1 MSSSEG
7 SSDMKTDHE
16 FHEDESESLPD
27 LEAQGALASDS
38 SLSSVASTHSGPRVK
53 SVTFKK
59 CNIRDRNQ
67 QVLVLEGGVLKA
79 VPDKDVTARETF
91 YISVSHRRVVKPT
104 NEGKNHIFL
113 AVSKGEFCLYCE
125 KAKGPKPPS
134 LQLKKKHIKE
144 LSSLKAKDCLPFTF
158 IKEQRSSPGL
168 LSLLRYRW
176 ILYPLSHRGKVKEE
190 SKTASFSILA
200 PTSNSGP
207 IRKRQLC
214 CPNQSRRGP
223 SPSFSMATSP
233 IKAYPEPSLS
243 ACPESL
249 PKAIDSV

>member
-1 MSSSEG
+1 MKMSLNLCQTW
-7 SSDMKTDHE
+7 KHKAPWHQNPA
-16 FHEDESESLPD
+16 FLLWLPPT
-27 LEAQGALASDS
+27 LVTFQR
-38 SLSSVASTHSGPRVK
+38 GPRVK

-91 YISVSHRRVVKPT
+91 YISVSHRRVVKPM

-113 AVSKGEFCLYCE
+113 AVSKGELCLYCD
-125 KAKGPKPPS
+125 KVKRPKHPS

-158 IKEQRSSPGL
+158 IREQEED
-168 LSLLRYRW
+168 YRW
-176 ILYPLSHRGKVKEE
+176 ILYPLSHRGIVKEE
-190 SKTASFSILA
+190 SMTASVSILA
-200 PTSNSGP
+200 PTSNSAP

-214 CPNQSRRGP
+214 CPNQSHRCP
-223 SPSFSMATSP
+223 SPSFPMATSP
-233 IKAYPEPSLS
+233 IKAYLEPSLS

-249 PKAIDSV
+249 PKAIDSG